1 LGGAGL
7 ATATLASIGLAVD
20 EKREAGPYVALYS
33 TAALFSGLG
42 FYILSTET
50 PTERVLRLYRED
62 PGVKLRA
69 GVSALPG
76 GGAAFSLS
84 GTF

>member
-20 EKREAGPYVALYS
+20 KERQAGPYVALYS

-50 PTERVLRLYRED
+50 PTERVLRRYRED

-69 GVSALPG
+69 EVSALPG
-76 GGAAFSLS
+76 GGAAFGLS